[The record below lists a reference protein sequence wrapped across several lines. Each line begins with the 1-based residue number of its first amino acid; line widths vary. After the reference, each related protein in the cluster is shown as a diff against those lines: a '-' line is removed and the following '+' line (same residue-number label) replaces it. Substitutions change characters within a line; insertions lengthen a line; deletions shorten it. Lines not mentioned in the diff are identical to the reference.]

1 MHNTIKKIAL
11 GFVLIFCLLTRTS
24 AFAQTYLFQVTSES
38 VDVYWNDD
46 GTLTVAYQ
54 FAFQNS
60 PHADAIDVVDIGAPT
75 PNYDMG
81 KVTASIDGNPLSRI
95 EKSPYVKNGVAVD
108 LGQYAIPP
116 GGNGV
121 LQVVINNIQN
131 VLYVDSEDSNYASAV
146 FVPTWFGS
154 EYVQGTTN
162 LTVTYHLPSG
172 VQPQEPRWHAA
183 PPGFPEQP
191 STGFDQNGH
200 ITYTWTNPAAS
211 AATEYQFGASF
222 PKKYVPETAIVA
234 QSVNLSAIIE
244 SLLTIII
251 CILLPAFIVFVIVY
265 SFIRGYRRKSQY
277 LPPKIALEG
286 HGIKRGLTAVEA
298 AILMEQPL
306 DKILTMILFALIKKG
321 AVKVISKEPFEIET
335 IEPLP
340 ENLRPYEIDF
350 IKAFQKKAKNERQ
363 EALQECVI
371 GIVRSIQ
378 EKMRGFSR
386 KETIDYYKNIVQT
399 AWKQVEDANTPEVKS
414 QKFDENLE
422 WTMLDKD
429 YDDHTRTV
437 FGQGPVFVPIWWS
450 RYDPTFSPARTA
462 SAGIPSAP
470 TSAGPAQIS
479 LPHLPG
485 SDFAASMVKGV
496 QNFSA
501 SVIGNIETFTGKVTS
516 KTNPEPIPSSSR
528 SSSHSSSGGCA
539 CACACACAG
548 CACACAGG
556 GR

>member
-1 MHNTIKKIAL
+1 MSKISKRLFL
-11 GFVLIFCLLTRTS
+11 GLFFLFVFFTYLPGL
-24 AFAQTYLFQVTSES
+24 AQTYLFQVTSEN

-60 PHADAIDVVDIGAPT
+60 PQADAIDVVDIGAPSAD
-75 PNYDMG
+75 YDIG
-81 KVTASIDGNPLSRI
+81 EVTASIDGHPLSRI
-95 EKSPYVKNGVAVD
+95 DKSPYVKNGVAVE

-116 GGNGV
+116 GGNGI
-121 LQVVINNIQN
+121 LQVVINKIQN
-131 VLYVDSEDSNYASAV
+131 VLYTDSQDSNYASAV
-146 FVPTWFGS
+146 FTPTWFGS
-154 EYVQGTTN
+154 EYVQGLTN
-162 LTVTYHLPSG
+162 LTVTFHLPSG
-172 VQPQEPRWHAA
+172 VQPEEPRWHAA

-191 STGFDQNGH
+191 ATGFDQNGR
-200 ITYTWTNPAAS
+200 ITYTWVNPAAS
-211 AATEYQFGASF
+211 ASTQYEFGASF
-222 PKKYVPETAIVA
+222 PKKYVPDTAIVA
-234 QSVNLSAIIE
+234 QSLNVEAVVNFIIG
-244 SLLTIII
+244 LI
-251 CILLPAFIVFVIVY
+251 CILLPFFIVFMVIY

-321 AVKVISKEPFEIET
+321 AVKVVSKEPFEIET

-340 ENLRPYEIDF
+340 ENLRPYELDF
-350 IKAFQKKAKNERQ
+350 IKAFQKKSKTERQ

-399 AWKQVEDANTPEVKS
+399 AWKQVEEANTPEVKS

-437 FGQGPVFVPIWWS
+437 FSQGPVYVPIWWS
-450 RYDPTFSPARTA
+450 RYDPTFSSGRA
-462 SAGIPSAP
+462 SGPSIPSP
-470 TSAGPAQIS
+470 STSGGPAQIS

-501 SVIGNIETFTGKVTS
+501 SVIGNIESFTGKVTS
-516 KTNPEPIPSSSR
+516 KTNPEPIPVRSG
-528 SSSHSSSGGCA
+528 SSSHTSGGCV

>member
-1 MHNTIKKIAL
+1 MSKISKRVTL
-11 GFVLIFCLLTRTS
+11 GLFFLFIFFTYLPGI
-24 AFAQTYLFQVTSES
+24 AQTYLFQVTSEN

-60 PHADAIDVVDIGAPT
+60 PQADAIDVVDIGAPT
-75 PNYDMG
+75 ADYDIRE
-81 KVTASIDGNPLSRI
+81 VTASIDGHPLSRI
-95 EKSPYVKNGVAVD
+95 DKSPYVKNGVAVE

-116 GGNGV
+116 GSNAT
-121 LQVVINNIQN
+121 LQVVINKIQN
-131 VLYVDSEDSNYASAV
+131 VLYADSQDSNYASAV
-146 FVPTWFGS
+146 FTPTWFGS
-154 EYVQGTTN
+154 EFVEGLTN
-162 LTVTYHLPSG
+162 LTVTFHLPNG
-172 VQPQEPRWHAA
+172 VQPEEPRWHTA

-191 STGFDQNGH
+191 ATGYDQNGR
-200 ITYTWTNPAAS
+200 ITYTWINPAAS
-211 AATEYQFGASF
+211 AATQYKFGASF
-222 PKKYVPETAIVA
+222 PKKYVPATAIVA
-234 QSVNLSAIIE
+234 QSLNVEDIVNFIIG
-244 SLLTIII
+244 LI
-251 CILLPAFIVFVIVY
+251 CILLPFLIVFIVIY

-298 AILMEQPL
+298 AILMEKPL

-321 AVKVISKEPFEIET
+321 AVKVVSKEPFELET

-340 ENLRPYEIDF
+340 ENLRPYELDF
-350 IKAFQKKAKNERQ
+350 IKAFQKKSKNERQ

-371 GIVRSIQ
+371 GIVRSVQ

-386 KETIDYYKNIVQT
+386 KETIDYYKNILQT
-399 AWKQVEDANTPEVKS
+399 AWKQVEEANTPEIKS

-429 YDDHTRTV
+429 YDDRTRTV
-437 FGQGPVFVPIWWS
+437 FSQGPVFVPIWWS
-450 RYDPTFSPARTA
+450 RYDPTFSSGRAP
-462 SAGIPSAP
+462 SSSIPSP
-470 TSAGPAQIS
+470 STSAGPAQIS

-501 SVIGNIETFTGKVTS
+501 SVIGNIESFTGKVTS
-516 KTNPEPIPSSSR
+516 KTNPEPVSVRSSSSR
-528 SSSHSSSGGCA
+528 HTSGGCA